1 MKRAKVE
8 PACAGSEKSVK
19 KGKKQGISE
28 EDDRK
33 LWEFVT
39 RSVRPIQK
47 KPPEAKTG
55 GKNTPKSPAKA
66 AQKQAPVAAPS
77 RTPVRPPPLP
87 PSVPVPVFDKGEADA
102 LRRGKR
108 PIEAR
113 LDLHGMNQS
122 EAHAALSRTIRAGRK
137 SGRRTLLVITGK
149 GRAGG
154 GVLRRLLPLW
164 LEEFSRDVLAFSE
177 ARPEDGG
184 AGAYYLRL
192 RKDKKP

>member
-1 MKRAKVE
+1 M
-8 PACAGSEKSVK
+8 K
-19 KGKKQGISE
+19 KGKKQGISG
-28 EDDRK
+28 EDDRR

-39 RSVRPIQK
+39 RSIRPIQK
-47 KPPEAKTG
+47 KTAEAKQG
-55 GKNTPKSPAKA
+55 GKSTPKHPAKA
-66 AQKQAPVAAPS
+66 AQKPPSTLMPPHRPPQPPVPAAPA
-77 RTPVRPPPLP
+77 
-87 PSVPVPVFDKGEADA
+87 PVFDKGEAET

-108 PIEAR
+108 PVEAR

-122 EAHAALSRTIRAGRK
+122 EAHAALTRAIRAGRK

-164 LEEFSRDVLAFSE
+164 LEEFSRDVMAFSE

-184 AGAYYLRL
+184 AGAWYLRL
-192 RKDKKP
+192 RKDKK

>member
-1 MKRAKVE
+1 MKRIKVE

-28 EDDRK
+28 EDDRR

-47 KPPEAKTG
+47 KPPAPKTG
-55 GKNTPKSPAKA
+55 GKTTPKPPATA
-66 AQKQAPVAAPS
+66 AQKQAAIAAPS
-77 RTPVRPPPLP
+77 KIPVRQPALPPP
-87 PSVPVPVFDKGEADA
+87 VPAPVFDKGEADA

-108 PIEAR
+108 PVEAR

-122 EAHAALSRTIRAGRK
+122 EAHAALSRAIRAGRK

-164 LEEFSRDVLAFSE
+164 LEEFSRDVLAFTE

-192 RKDKKP
+192 RKDKKS